1 MKSMKCVMVIDQEL
15 PAGIAANTAALMGM
29 SLGSRIPEVI
39 GCEACDKSGLTHP
52 GVLQIPL
59 PILKADKETLR
70 AIRTQ
75 LYEDAFQDVEVME
88 FSDVAQ
94 QCNVYDEW
102 LDKAKNTE
110 EAEFQ
115 YLGVALYGD
124 KKKVNKLTGSL
135 PLYR

>member
-1 MKSMKCVMVIDQEL
+1 MKSVKCVMVIDEEL
-15 PAGIAANTAALMGM
+15 PSGIAANTAALMGM
-29 SLGSRIPEVI
+29 SLGSRVPEVI
-39 GCEACDKSGLTHP
+39 GCEAVDGSGYAHP

-59 PILKADKETLR
+59 PILKANQEMIR
-70 AIRTQ
+70 EIRTQ
-75 LYEDAFQDVEVME
+75 LYQETFQDVEVME

-94 QCNVYDEW
+94 QCNIYEEW
-102 LDKAKNTE
+102 LNKAKETE
-110 EAEFQ
+110 EKEFH